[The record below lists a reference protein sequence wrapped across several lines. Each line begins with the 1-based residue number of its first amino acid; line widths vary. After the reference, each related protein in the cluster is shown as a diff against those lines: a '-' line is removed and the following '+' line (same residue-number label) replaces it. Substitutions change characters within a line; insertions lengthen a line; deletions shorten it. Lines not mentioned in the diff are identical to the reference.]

1 MAWWDD
7 AGKKHLD
14 RSKSEGQKLL
24 STAYRAF
31 LGRLVPEETRQHLKL
46 PEGATW
52 ADAIALQTV
61 KRAVG
66 LVSKEQICFTAI
78 TELRETTE
86 GKNPE
91 RIVTAGNEELAA
103 LAKVLAG
110 PPADE
115 LGDGTQTEGGM

>member
-1 MAWWDD
+1 MPWYD
-7 AGKKHLD
+7 GQPKKPID

-31 LGRLVPEETRQHLKL
+31 LGRLVPEEQRLALKL

-52 ADAIALQTV
+52 ADAIAVQTI

-66 LVSKEQICFTAI
+66 LVGKEQICFTAI

-91 RIVTAGNEELAA
+91 RLVTAGNEELAA

-110 PPADE
+110 PPALEDN
-115 LGDGTQTEGGM
+115 TQEQ

>member
-1 MAWWDD
+1 MTNWFE
-7 AGKKHLD
+7 GKKVYD

-24 STAYRAF
+24 SSAYRAF
-31 LGRLVPEETRQHLKL
+31 LGRLVTEEDRLRLKL

-52 ADAIALQTV
+52 ADAIAVQTI

-66 LVSKEQICFTAI
+66 LINKEQICFTAI
-78 TELRETTE
+78 TELRESTE
-86 GKNPE
+86 GKNAD

-110 PPADE
+110 PPAPE
-115 LGDGTQTEGGM
+115 QLEEGHEV